1 MNWKAVS
8 SQLFTRGAL
17 LAVAVFCYWLLRETP
32 FFQITAGD
40 AEGLNTFILL
50 LGSIYAVMYAFV
62 IYVIWGQFTD
72 VEKFV
77 MRECFSLDE
86 LLRFSRYMN
95 PDSNRAI
102 RRAVAEYSQA
112 VLQSEWEALGKR
124 ERDTAAEN
132 CFLTLMTAVIRA
144 APANPEEAAIQQRL
158 IDISREAG
166 EHRDERITK
175 SLTRIPPTL
184 MGFVNSL
191 STRTQQ
197 FRGMPRSEAM
207 RLSSPVPK
215 GPTKRNA
222 ARRTPSSLSCANVP
236 GRKKNRF
243 NEHFWHS
250 TLQIPRATCCKRPS
264 FKMTQES
271 ATNGKRIKSGGGCT
285 GEN

>member
-17 LAVAVFCYWLLRETP
+17 LVVAVSCYGLLRGTP
-32 FFQITAGD
+32 FFEITAAD

-77 MRECFSLDE
+77 RRECFSLDE

-95 PDSNRAI
+95 ADSNRAI
-102 RRAVAEYSQA
+102 RRALAEYSQA

-124 ERDTAAEN
+124 ERDPAGEN
-132 CFLTLMTAVIRA
+132 CFMTLMTAVIRA

-184 MGFVNSL
+184 MGFVNGL
-191 STRTQQ
+191 SAALLVLVFVYPFHHPLAGAACFVLVALVLILGNIVMTDLDNPFNGVYNVSSEPF
-197 FRGMPRSEAM
+197 FRLKP
-207 RLSSPVPK
+207 
-215 GPTKRNA
+215 
-222 ARRTPSSLSCANVP
+222 
-236 GRKKNRF
+236 
-243 NEHFWHS
+243 
-250 TLQIPRATCCKRPS
+250 
-264 FKMTQES
+264 
-271 ATNGKRIKSGGGCT
+271 
-285 GEN
+285 